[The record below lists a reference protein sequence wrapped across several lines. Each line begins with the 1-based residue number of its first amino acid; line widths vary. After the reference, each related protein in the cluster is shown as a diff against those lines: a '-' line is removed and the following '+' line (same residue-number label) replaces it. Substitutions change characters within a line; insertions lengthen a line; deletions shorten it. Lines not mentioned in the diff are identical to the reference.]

1 MKTMDQEERTP
12 LRAEAMTRTSM
23 VSMQLLLALNAALMF
38 VVLLSGW
45 SIYQDV
51 SQKLRAAEDII
62 STPEKLAPYAE
73 VIIRDAAS
81 SFLFG
86 AINGS
91 IAQFVGDIARPEI
104 FASLGASVSTF
115 TGSVISA
122 FGGAPPLSCSD
133 YIDCPNSQNGQY
145 PFAMQ
150 CNSGAVVWCQYGGQQ
165 INCASQSCVA
175 PYVYSVATFANTIS
189 ALLTQLSGPSQSTNS
204 DAAFST
210 GVFNLAAV
218 IPWVQRQA
226 NANDWF
232 NAGIRCQNL
241 VQKVNSVSWNGEYID
256 FDGRSHIF
264 NVTNHVTDATA
275 YVKQVC
281 DDLVKLSAQMKEKK

>member
-1 MKTMDQEERTP
+1 MKTMSEETLP
-12 LRAEAMTRTSM
+12 LRAEVMTRTSM

-45 SIYQDV
+45 TIYNDV
-51 SQKLRAAEDII
+51 SLKLRAAEEII
-62 STPEKLAPYAE
+62 SSPEKLAPYAE
-73 VIIRDAAS
+73 VIIRDAAA
-81 SFLFG
+81 SFLLG
-86 AINGS
+86 AVNGS
-91 IAQFVGDIARPEI
+91 IAQFIGDIARPEM
-104 FASLGASVSTF
+104 FASLGSSVNTFST
-115 TGSVISA
+115 SVLSA

-133 YIDCPNSQNGQY
+133 YLQCPNSENGQY

-150 CNSGAVVWCQYGGQQ
+150 CNSGAVVWCQWGGQQ

-175 PYVYSVATFANTIS
+175 PYVYSVATYANTIS
-189 ALLTQLSGPSQSTNS
+189 ALLAQLSGPSQSSNS

-210 GVFNLAAV
+210 GVLNLAAV

-226 NANDWF
+226 DANDWF

-241 VQKVNSVSWNGEYID
+241 VEKVNSVSWNGEYVD
-256 FDGRSHIF
+256 FNGRNHIF
-264 NVTNHVTDATA
+264 NVTRHVTDATA

-281 DDLVKLSAQMKEKK
+281 DDLVKLSAQMKA